1 MRSVL
6 LRFLAFRRR
15 LGRRPGPN
23 PTPNQATPAAT
34 RKCSLAMAQGRAGA
48 LAGQLGA
55 CRCRWRPG
63 PAGSG
68 EVCAEVGAV
77 ESRAAAKA
85 SIQRN
90 TQGRDTRRKP
100 ASGYLQQQQQDKAHN
115 TEGEG
120 ERK

>member
-1 MRSVL
+1 MKRRYPSTDMAKCQYQPQFSCWPGAGPAVGDVA
-6 LRFLAFRRR
+6 RDGCLAFRRR

-55 CRCRWRPG
+55 CRHRWRPG

-85 SIQRN
+85 SI
-90 TQGRDTRRKP
+90 
-100 ASGYLQQQQQDKAHN
+100 
-115 TEGEG
+115 
-120 ERK
+120 